1 LFCILLVYI
10 IVYQEIFVLERKKH
24 QQNNTNTKR
33 QSIYHF
39 KTMGKPHF
47 LQTLNEDDVEEIYE
61 TVLEWIYEYI
71 EENALQMMSPT
82 FHEDMFCHLYDECI
96 EVWIDAKLCH
106 PDDSD
111 DLEEWMETIID
122 DYFEMGIGGI
132 PLRSRK
138 TTLVV
143 PSTVENGVLLKKIE
157 DLQSIPQPA
166 QRTPEWYSFRN
177 SLITASNLSK
187 VFGTESE
194 QNSLIYSKCN
204 TTDEY
209 RGLSTNTQSPMHWG
223 QKYEP
228 VSKSIYENMFATTV
242 GEFGCIRHPQ
252 YSFIGA
258 SPDGINICPNSERY
272 GRMLEIKNIVNR
284 EMNGIPSKAYWIQ
297 MQIQMETCD
306 LDECDFLETRF
317 IEYPSEEAFYDDS
330 LDKSTKEYR
339 GVILYFVKRI
349 SIGSFSQSLDN
360 DNAPHY
366 VYMPLDI
373 DLSKESVDAWIQKT
387 RLELRRDWSLYETLY
402 WYLEDYSCILVERN
416 RGWFQLALPQIE
428 RIWNIVLKERVDG
441 YDHRA
446 PKKRSMSMTTAIS
459 SSSSTIFNV
468 IQQDKNGQQQP
479 KMIPIWNHT
488 NSVCLVK
495 L

>member
-1 LFCILLVYI
+1 M
-10 IVYQEIFVLERKKH
+10 RKPDF
-24 QQNNTNTKR
+24 
-33 QSIYHF
+33 I
-39 KTMGKPHF
+39 
-47 LQTLNEDDVEEIYE
+47 QTLNEDDVEAIYE
-61 TVLEWIYEYI
+61 NVLETIYEYLQ
-71 EENALQMMSPT
+71 ENALQMMMPT
-82 FHEDMFCHLYDECI
+82 FHEDLFCYLYDEFI
-96 EVWIDAKLCH
+96 EVWMDAKLCH
-106 PDDSD
+106 SDDSD
-111 DLEEWMETIID
+111 LLEEWLDTMID
-122 DYFEMGIGGI
+122 HYFELGISET
-132 PLRSRK
+132 PVRSRK

-143 PSTVENGVLLKKIE
+143 KYTASNVLLTKIDE
-157 DLQSIPQPA
+157 LQSIPQPA
-166 QRTPEWYSFRN
+166 QRTPEWYTFRN

-194 QNSLIYSKCN
+194 QNSLIYSKCK
-204 TTDEY
+204 TQEEY
-209 RGLSTNTQSPMHWG
+209 RGSTSTQSPLHWG

-258 SPDGINICPNSERY
+258 SPDGINVCPNSERY

-297 MQIQMETCD
+297 MQVQMETCN

-317 IEYPSEEAFYDDS
+317 IEYPSEDAFYEDPER
-330 LDKSTKEYR
+330 EYR

-349 SIGSFSQSLDN
+349 SIGSFSQCVEN

-373 DLSKESVDAWIQKT
+373 DLSKESVNSWIQKT
-387 RLELRRDWSLYETLY
+387 QLELRRDWTLYETLY

-416 RGWFQLALPQIE
+416 QLWFQMALPKIE
-428 RIWNIVLKERVDG
+428 QTWNIILKERVNG
-441 YDHRA
+441 YEHRA
-446 PKKRSMSMTTAIS
+446 PKKRTPTLGTTSM
-459 SSSSTIFNV
+459 IFNV
-468 IQQDKNGQQQP
+468 VQQDKNGQP
-479 KMIPIWNHT
+479 ATKSIPLWNLT